1 MAGITEYTNFKKS
14 SNKLDFLCRIMYNK
28 VGKEKMEEQK
38 MYERSAIVL
47 ERYLDNYFGF
57 TKEANLKANY
67 QNYKDIVEEMKQ
79 YRDILMEEDG
89 LINQFDETAKNI
101 QEIQSKQSK
110 LYESNLKM
118 EEERNKLFN
127 DLSDNPNKL
136 ELKMEK
142 IEKTI
147 EKNNQELVEL
157 RKEFIKAVE
166 IFAERQKERNK
177 ITRKRRIVE
186 ENHISYVEK
195 TKKYFEEIDSEF
207 VKKIKEFASIDK
219 EELKKEINN
228 LMIKNGKNEK
238 VGFNKDVIEK
248 AVTLR
253 IAIAEKESECYS
265 IIFDRT
271 KKLINEIENED
282 IKLTKYE
289 KILRD
294 VSVKLAFL
302 EAEKDY
308 IVGFLDNERMT
319 AMSGPKAHKKM
330 MEEAC
335 QGFVADT
342 IQINNLYELII
353 RETTNKSTKKAY
365 KELYNKTYL
374 KNIEEK
380 EKNFEQEVNNIK
392 IRMGTVINSN
402 YWRIEGIKNIYTV
415 FQKEV
420 SEKFEKDLS
429 EFKLE
434 IDGEEQEP
442 LEETEN
448 TKETIKPQKSPQRR
462 IKISIDEDDE
472 DDFDDFEDEENIEE
486 DDEIE
491 EDFDEDD
498 IDDDDDF
505 DDKDFEEDETEDEF
519 DENNFEMDDDDWEED
534 DSMEEDSFDDDEEGE
549 DEDDDFFED
558 DEDDDEFFD
567 DEDDDFF
574 DEDDNDFEEDEDDT
588 QSSDEDFE
596 IEIEDDLDS
605 DDNLEKDEEKELD
618 NKNSRKKV
626 KAKDKKAKDKKEDD
640 NKGLFNKLFKK

>member
-89 LINQFDETAKNI
+89 LINKFDETAKNI

-110 LYESNLKM
+110 LYESNIKM

-177 ITRKRRIVE
+177 ITRKRRVVE

-253 IAIAEKESECYS
+253 IAIAEKETECYS

-335 QGFVADT
+335 QGFEADT

-353 RETTNKSTKKAY
+353 RETTNKATKKAY

-434 IDGEEQEP
+434 TNEEEQEP
-442 LEETEN
+442 LEEN
-448 TKETIKPQKSPQRR
+448 NKEIIKPQKDTKRR

-472 DDFDDFEDEENIEE
+472 DDFDDFEDEESIE

-498 IDDDDDF
+498 IDDEDEFEDQDS
-505 DDKDFEEDETEDEF
+505 EEDETEDEF

-588 QSSDEDFE
+588 QFSDEDEDFE

-626 KAKDKKAKDKKEDD
+626 KAKDKKAKDKKADD